1 MPRINIT
8 MTACLFARSHKKGA
22 DGRDGKMA
30 VMTCGMVSPTMMQKA
45 IMPPKAL
52 WGEVSR
58 GFPTVNDTYKAH

>member
-1 MPRINIT
+1 MKIT
-8 MTACLFARSHKKGA
+8 IVAFLFARSHKKGV

-52 WGEVSR
+52 WRGVSR
-58 GFPTVNDTYKAH
+58 GFPIINDTHKAH